1 MHGPFSFLIFLS
13 AFAVAAPVE
22 IPFRMQRGLI
32 LVEANIEGS
41 AKPLNLILDSGAGAT
56 VLSKQVAAESS
67 LLLTPGERIRTVHG
81 LENANRAARTHLR
94 LGTSPASFRFP
105 THPLIVDLKQESRAL
120 GARLDG
126 LLGSDFFAGRLV
138 RIDFKRSRLHLS
150 PDERPGPDA
159 IQLPLTRSADGIFL
173 RLTAAGSPLARVR
186 LDTGCCRSL
195 CWTPPAPSGF
205 FRNGKTTR
213 IDVKLGWLIMPSVP
227 TDVYR
232 RPLFPN
238 EDGLLGTALLARF
251 DSVWIDSIRNRIAF
265 EGTGKQS
272 GD

>member
-1 MHGPFSFLIFLS
+1 MRGPFSFLIFLS
-13 AFAVAAPVE
+13 ALAAAAPVE
-22 IPFRMQRGLI
+22 IPIRMQRGLI
-32 LVEANIEGS
+32 LVEATIEGS
-41 AKPLNLILDSGAGAT
+41 ARPLNLILDSGAGAT
-56 VLSKQVAAESS
+56 VLSEKVAAESS
-67 LLLTPGERIRTVHG
+67 LVLTAGERIRTVHG
-81 LENANRAARTHLR
+81 LENASRASKTHLR
-94 LGTSPASFRFP
+94 LGTSPESVRFS
-105 THPLIVDLKQESRAL
+105 TLPLIVDLSQESRAL

-126 LLGSDFFAGRLV
+126 LLGSDFFAGRVV

-150 PDERPGPDA
+150 PDEKPGPDA
-159 IQLPLTRSADGIFL
+159 IQLPLTRRHDGIFL
-173 RLTAAGSPLARVR
+173 SLTAAGSPLTRVR
-186 LDTGCCRSL
+186 LDTGCSRSL
-195 CWTPPAPSGF
+195 CWTPPGPSG

-213 IDVKLGWLIMPSVP
+213 IDVQLGSRLMPSVP

-265 EGTGKQS
+265 EGSGKQF